1 MISEAPFNFLVQTTL
16 HSLKCSRGC
25 GFLKQTLCVIKIDNS
40 DEVICALYGVQ
51 YYKRMST
58 QEFIGDLAQKK
69 KK

>member
-1 MISEAPFNFLVQTTL
+1 M
-16 HSLKCSRGC
+16 
-25 GFLKQTLCVIKIDNS
+25 KINNS

-69 KK
+69 KKKYLAGGFV